1 MQDASFRVGVVVGC
15 WLGSL
20 GGMSIAPRARPVSA

>member
-1 MQDASFRVGVVVGC
+1 VGVVVGC